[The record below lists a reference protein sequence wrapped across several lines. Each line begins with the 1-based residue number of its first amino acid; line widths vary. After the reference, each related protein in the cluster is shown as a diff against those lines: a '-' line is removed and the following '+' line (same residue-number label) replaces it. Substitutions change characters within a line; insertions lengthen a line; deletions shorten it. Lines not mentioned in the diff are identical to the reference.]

1 MARDGRVACLST
13 SSRGEKTAGSQALGE
28 GGEGGAQ
35 LYSVVLS
42 PLALGGELG
51 EACIG
56 SGTVFGVYEK
66 GAAEEEEEEEEETG
80 AFLAPGSDLLAAGYA
95 M

>member
-35 LYSVVLS
+35 LFSVVLS

-66 GAAEEEEEEEEETG
+66 GAAEEEEETTG

-95 M
+95 MSG